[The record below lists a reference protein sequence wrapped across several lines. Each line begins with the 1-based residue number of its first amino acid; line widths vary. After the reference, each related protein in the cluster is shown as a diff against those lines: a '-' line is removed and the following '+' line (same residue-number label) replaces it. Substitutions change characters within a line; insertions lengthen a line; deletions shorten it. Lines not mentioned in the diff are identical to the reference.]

1 MSAIYEKAVLAVL
14 LAFAVFLAAPPVQ
27 GQVELR
33 YKFKEGEKLPYVIEQ
48 KAKNTTNSGGQT
60 IETQTVLTVDYT
72 MNVLS
77 VDKDGKANISQR
89 IDRIRRRTD
98 GPGGKFEYDSK
109 DDKETDHE
117 LAKWI
122 VPIYKAM
129 VGSDFTMT
137 KDARGRLGDL
147 KLPERVKDAFKKV
160 HGQDVEPFRE
170 DMFKRMVV
178 EEELNLIAPE
188 GAVMKGMTW
197 DQKTETRL
205 SVGKMKTE
213 NTFTYDGPTTE
224 GKQIL
229 QKVTLKPKNTLEVDP
244 ASGFVI
250 NLKDHDAKGTALFD
264 SQTGRL
270 VEVRLT
276 QNTEMELSALG
287 QTMTLKTEEMTTL
300 KLQEKGNP
308 GGR

>member
-1 MSAIYEKAVLAVL
+1 MSAMYEKAVLAVL

-137 KDARGRLGDL
+137 KWL
-147 KLPERVKDAFKKV
+147 
-160 HGQDVEPFRE
+160 
-170 DMFKRMVV
+170 
-178 EEELNLIAPE
+178 
-188 GAVMKGMTW
+188 W
-197 DQKTETRL
+197 
-205 SVGKMKTE
+205 
-213 NTFTYDGPTTE
+213 
-224 GKQIL
+224 
-229 QKVTLKPKNTLEVDP
+229 
-244 ASGFVI
+244 
-250 NLKDHDAKGTALFD
+250 
-264 SQTGRL
+264 
-270 VEVRLT
+270 
-276 QNTEMELSALG
+276 
-287 QTMTLKTEEMTTL
+287 
-300 KLQEKGNP
+300 
-308 GGR
+308 